1 MKVNGTAY
9 RTIWETSDGAVEI
22 IDQTRLPHEFV
33 KVRLENMPDAA
44 HAIRTMQV
52 RGAPLIGVTAAYG
65 VALSMNHH
73 ASDAALQATC
83 DMLVKARPTA
93 VNLRWAIERMRAL
106 LSPLQASERAD
117 AAWREA
123 SNIADEDVQINQ
135 AIGQHGL
142 QIIQTLY
149 RKQMNSVGVPENPE
163 FQDAAQGARRTEP
176 KAVHEVRRGSSTAQH
191 GDAPEKRI
199 FNILTHCNAGWL
211 ATVDWGTALAPIYAA
226 FEAGIPLHVWVDET
240 RPRNQGASLTAW
252 ELAQHG
258 VPHTVIVD
266 NAGGHLMQ
274 HGLVDMV
281 IVGTD
286 RVTATGDVCNKI
298 GTYLK
303 ALAAFDNG
311 VPFYVA
317 MPTPTLDWTLQDGV
331 AEIPIEER
339 ASDEV
344 DYIAG
349 LCDDGQIRR
358 VRLITQD
365 SSSANYA
372 FDVTPA
378 RLVTGL
384 ITERGLVAANTDA
397 IRAALS

>member
-1 MKVNGTAY
+1 MKINGTPY
-9 RTIWETSDGAVEI
+9 RTIWPTADGAVEI

-33 KVRLENMPDAA
+33 TLRLGTMRDAEY
-44 HAIRTMQV
+44 AIRSMQV

-65 VALSMNHH
+65 VALSMRHH

-83 DMLVKARPTA
+83 DMLLKARPTA
-93 VNLRWAIERMRAL
+93 VNLRWAVERMRAY
-106 LSPLQASERAD
+106 LSPLPLNERPD
-117 AAWREA
+117 AAWQEA
-123 SNIADEDVQINQ
+123 GCIADEDVQINQ
-135 AIGQHGL
+135 SIGRHGL
-142 QIIQTLY
+142 ELIRNLHQKKGGTV
-149 RKQMNSVGVPENPE
+149 NV
-163 FQDAAQGARRTEP
+163 
-176 KAVHEVRRGSSTAQH
+176 
-191 GDAPEKRI
+191 
-199 FNILTHCNAGWL
+199 LTHCNAGWL
-211 ATVDWGTALAPIYAA
+211 ATVDRGTALAPIYAA

-274 HGLVDMV
+274 HGQVDMV
-281 IVGTD
+281 IVGCD
-286 RVTATGDVCNKI
+286 RVTARGDVCNKI

-303 ALAAFDNG
+303 ALAAFDNS

-317 MPTPTLDWTLQDGV
+317 MPTPTLDWSLQDGV
-331 AEIPIEER
+331 REIPIEER
-339 ASDEV
+339 SSDEV
-344 DYIAG
+344 THLSG

-358 VRLITQD
+358 VRLTPQD
-365 SSSANYA
+365 SPAANYA

-384 ITERGLVAANTDA
+384 ITERGLVAANADT
-397 IRAALS
+397 ILTRLKNT